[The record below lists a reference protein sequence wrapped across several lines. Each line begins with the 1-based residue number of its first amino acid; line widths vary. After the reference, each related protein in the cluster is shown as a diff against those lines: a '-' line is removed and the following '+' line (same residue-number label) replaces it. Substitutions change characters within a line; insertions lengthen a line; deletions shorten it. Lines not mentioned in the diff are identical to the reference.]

1 MARPEGE
8 TEGKLKW
15 TPGRI
20 AYLVLILL
28 LVTLVLY
35 LLIARI
41 SGKVPSLFG
50 YSVVRTRISPFDSL
64 MPRLRACESPW
75 LVSTK

>member
-28 LVTLVLY
+28 LVLHQAENDNQRT
-35 LLIARI
+35 
-41 SGKVPSLFG
+41 GKQQNGAADNFKDFHS
-50 YSVVRTRISPFDSL
+50 
-64 MPRLRACESPW
+64 
-75 LVSTK
+75 